1 MERHVH
7 RGLSNLIDGDVFY
20 NDPSQISNLQSL
32 SNPNQENKI
41 FFKLHNILTPISS
54 CQNGRLNPSRW
65 KLL

>member
-32 SNPNQENKI
+32 SNPNQENKF
-41 FFKLHNILTPISS
+41 FFKLHNILVHAKTAD
-54 CQNGRLNPSRW
+54 
-65 KLL
+65 